1 MTRNWLRPSLWTLA
15 VALVIAGLAWAMMPS
30 PVLVDLASVKRA
42 PLEVTVED
50 EGTTRIREV
59 YTVSAPTMGKM
70 LRSSLDVGD
79 PVEAGKTVVAE
90 FEPSD
95 PTFLDARAR
104 RVGEASV
111 DAAEAAVGLAEAQ
124 VAQARSQLD
133 FARGDLDRA
142 KELAVRRTI
151 SERSLEKAG
160 LDVATAESALASAV
174 ATLEVRRRELES
186 ARAALIQPGE
196 GGTRAP
202 GCCIGVTAPAGG
214 RVLRLI
220 TRSEQVVQAG
230 SPLLDIG
237 DPTDLEIVVD
247 LLSRDAVRVKPG
259 DAARIDGWGGPTT
272 LAARVRRVEPA
283 GRTKVSALGIEEQR
297 VKAVLDFTEP
307 PATRL
312 SLGHDFRVVARIVVS
327 RVDDALQVPIGALFR
342 DGEEWAVFVSVDGR
356 ARLRHVRL
364 GERSQRMAQVVE
376 GLAEGDR
383 IVLHPSDRV
392 REGVAVEPRES

>member
-1 MTRNWLRPSLWTLA
+1 MTRTVLHRSLWGLAA
-15 VALVIAGLAWAMMPS
+15 VAVIAALVWAMRPA
-30 PVLVDLASVKRA
+30 PVAVDLAPVVRA

-95 PTFLDARAR
+95 PTFLDVRAR

-111 DAAEAAVGLAEAQ
+111 DAAAAAVGLAEAQ
-124 VAQARSQLD
+124 VAQARSQLA

-142 KELAVRRTI
+142 RELAARRTI
-151 SERSLEKAG
+151 SERALEKAG
-160 LDVATAESALASAV
+160 LDVATAESAVASAV

-186 ARAALIQPGE
+186 ARASLIQPGE
-196 GGTRAP
+196 GGARAA
-202 GCCIGVTAPAGG
+202 GCCISVTAPASG

-220 TRSEQVVQAG
+220 ARSEQVVQAG

-237 DPTDLEIVVD
+237 DPTDLEVVVD

-259 DAARIDGWGGPTT
+259 DGARIDGWGGPTT
-272 LAARVRRVEPA
+272 LTATVRRVEPA

-297 VKAVLDFTEP
+297 VKVVLDFTDP
-307 PATRL
+307 PAARL
-312 SLGHDFRVVARIVVS
+312 ALGHDFRVVARIVVT
-327 RVDDALQVPIGALFR
+327 RVDAALQAPIGALFR
-342 DGEEWAVFVSVDGR
+342 DGEDWAVFVVVDGR

-364 GERSQRMAQVVE
+364 GERNQRVAEVVD
-376 GLAEGDR
+376 GLAEGER
-383 IVLHPSDRV
+383 IIRHPSESV
-392 REGVAVEPRES
+392 REGVAVRPASE